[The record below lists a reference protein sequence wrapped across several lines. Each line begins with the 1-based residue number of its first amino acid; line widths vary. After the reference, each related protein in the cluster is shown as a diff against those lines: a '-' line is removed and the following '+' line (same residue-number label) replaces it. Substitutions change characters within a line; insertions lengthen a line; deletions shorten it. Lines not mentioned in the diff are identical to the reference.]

1 MRILRRVP
9 TIVILAVD
17 ILLTIIFMAHKMQE
31 NRAAMEAN
39 PEYYEEVVEW
49 LNQ

>member
-1 MRILRRVP
+1 MKILRRVP
-9 TIVILAVD
+9 TIVILVLD
-17 ILLTIIFMAHKMQE
+17 ILLTIVFMAHKMHE

-39 PEYYEEVVEW
+39 PEYYKEVVEW